1 MNAMKVNA
9 RTGEMVAA
17 NEAAAGAG
25 VREVPGLDMM
35 ASL

>member
-25 VREVPGLDMM
+25 VWELPGLDMT
-35 ASL
+35 ASV